1 LSGAAKTGLDQY
13 NKMYVNDK
21 AAAKGNT
28 ASTAAVTSPSTMA
41 RTPQYT
47 ADANAAAIQQ
57 GLDSQAYL
65 KQAYSD
71 PELMIDEGNGAMPSS
86 TLDLQQVYQNV
97 INNGGSQQDAIQAIK
112 DAVSQS
118 ENASESDGN
127 FMPSYN
133 PLGMPSSYTIPTYI
147 AAPTLGYQY
156 PFGQ

>member
-1 LSGAAKTGLDQY
+1 
-13 NKMYVNDK
+13 
-21 AAAKGNT
+21 
-28 ASTAAVTSPSTMA
+28 
-41 RTPQYT
+41 
-47 ADANAAAIQQ
+47 
-57 GLDSQAYL
+57 
-65 KQAYSD
+65 
-71 PELMIDEGNGAMPSS
+71 MPSS